1 MALQLFTDSVSS
13 KECMTERHP
22 QSAVI
27 DRYQADVII
36 LMQLND
42 APGISIAVI
51 SLATESRLHQT
62 ERSSVYHKSHAVV
75 VRRPSV
81 VNLEK
86 DLGIE
91 VVEPILPRYQ
101 PAIFRSEPLGCFV
114 DLEFLDFCRNRT

>member
-42 APGISIAVI
+42 APGISTARVI

-86 DLGIE
+86 DLGID
-91 VVEPILPRYQ
+91 VVEPTLLRY
-101 PAIFRSEPLGCFV
+101 
-114 DLEFLDFCRNRT
+114 